1 MRRLGKALGPGFSR
15 LHLCVGVVT
24 ALLSLP
30 TQMARADE
38 GGVSFWVP
46 GLYGSLA
53 AVPQA
58 APGWS
63 VATIYWHDSVSAG
76 GDVARA
82 REITIGRL
90 PITVTANVNANVNA
104 NLDIGFLIANY
115 AFETPVFGGQ
125 ASAGFLAAYGANS
138 TSLAGTV
145 TGTLTGPRGGTFPF
159 SRSGSITSSIMGF
172 CDVYPPFSLRWNA
185 GGNNFMTYITGDI
198 PVGMYDSARLANIG
212 IGHWAIDAGGGY
224 TYFDQKTGHEFS
236 AVLGFTYNFKNPATQ
251 YQSGVDMHLDWGAS
265 QFLTK

>member
-1 MRRLGKALGPGFSR
+1 MRCLGSALGPGR
-15 LHLCVGVVT
+15 LHLSVGVVA

-30 TQMARADE
+30 AQIARADE

-53 AVPQA
+53 AVPQQ

-63 VATIYWHDSVSAG
+63 VTNIYWHDTVSAA

-82 REITIGRL
+82 REITIGNV
-90 PITVTANVNANVNA
+90 PVNVTATANANVHA

-145 TGTLTGPRGGTFPF
+145 TGTVTGPGGGVFPF
-159 SRSGSITSSIMGF
+159 SR
-172 CDVYPPFSLRWNA
+172 
-185 GGNNFMTYITGDI
+185 
-198 PVGMYDSARLANIG
+198 
-212 IGHWAIDAGGGY
+212 
-224 TYFDQKTGHEFS
+224 
-236 AVLGFTYNFKNPATQ
+236 
-251 YQSGVDMHLDWGAS
+251 
-265 QFLTK
+265 